1 MLDRDAT
8 RKCPTTNARPH
19 RSNLLFIKIQPVLAN
34 FIIKD
39 PLVAKRKH
47 TPRPGWSR
55 AIASLMA
62 SSWHLRTQTALAERS
77 GVAQSTIGRI
87 LRGKVN
93 PQSENLE
100 RLAKSFGMSYSTLA
114 AFAEGDELGSAEN
127 LQPAGK
133 TPRVVPLLSLAQAAK
148 SAESAYPNYARDATD
163 WIECPKKR
171 HGSRTV
177 ALKVSGES
185 MEPDYQNGDIIYVD
199 PDVAAVHGKDVVVRL
214 VERNEA
220 ALRRLVVESDLR
232 YLKTLNPNWPDKFI
246 HIPADARIVGVVVGK
261 YADK

>member
-1 MLDRDAT
+1 M
-8 RKCPTTNARPH
+8 
-19 RSNLLFIKIQPVLAN
+19 
-34 FIIKD
+34 
-39 PLVAKRKH
+39 
-47 TPRPGWSR
+47 
-55 AIASLMA
+55 
-62 SSWHLRTQTALAERS
+62 
-77 GVAQSTIGRI
+77 AQSTIGRI

-114 AFAEGDELGSAEN
+114 AFAERDEPWSGSVEH
-127 LQPAGK
+127 LQPGK
-133 TPRVVPLLSLAQAAK
+133 TPRLVPLLSLAQAAK
-148 SAESAYPNYARDATD
+148 SVEAVYPNYARDATD

-185 MEPDYQNGDIIYVD
+185 MEPDYQNGDFIYVD
-199 PDVAAVHGKDVVVRL
+199 PDVVAVHGKDVVVRL

>member
-1 MLDRDAT
+1 M
-8 RKCPTTNARPH
+8 
-19 RSNLLFIKIQPVLAN
+19 
-34 FIIKD
+34 
-39 PLVAKRKH
+39 AKRKH

-55 AIASLMA
+55 VIAGLMA
-62 SSWHLRTQTALAERS
+62 SSRYLRTQTALARRS

-87 LRGKVN
+87 LRGEVN

-114 AFAEGDELGSAEN
+114 AIAEGDEPGSGSAEN
-127 LQPAGK
+127 FQPGK
-133 TPRVVPLLSLAQAAK
+133 TPRLVPLLSLAQAAQ
-148 SAESAYPNYARDATD
+148 SAESVYPNYARDATD

-171 HGSRTV
+171 HGSRTL

-214 VERNEA
+214 LDRNEVTFK
-220 ALRRLVVESDLR
+220 RLVVESELR
-232 YLKTLNPNWPDKFI
+232 YLKPLNPNWPDKFI